1 METSE
6 AFFMYRMYGM
16 TRRHGW
22 RGAAPWMAR
31 SGVVQSLRFRFKLVD
46 AVSRVVT
53 ITSCLDSANE
63 WRFGFV
69 QYHKLYKASL
79 SGEI

>member
-1 METSE
+1 MRKSNP
-6 AFFMYRMYGM
+6 MDVRYD
-16 TRRHGW
+16 
-22 RGAAPWMAR
+22 AAPWMAR
-31 SGVVQSLRFRFKLVD
+31 SGVVQSQRFRFKLVD

-53 ITSCLDSANE
+53 ITSCLDSENE